1 MSSNPLC
8 VRKSNTLYK
17 EISFGIINDEILIII
32 IIILLYIIS
41 IGNNCVTSCL
51 NTKLLK
57 KIKILILLLCLGLS
71 ERKGLDNNSFNTHLS
86 EPEPDPVLLPE
97 EELSLLLSFSESD
110 PDSLPDSDSN
120 VFCNL
125 IRQI

>member
-1 MSSNPLC
+1 MFE
-8 VRKSNTLYK
+8 YK
-17 EISFGIINDEILIII
+17 IVKKINMNIIIN
-32 IIILLYIIS
+32 
-41 IGNNCVTSCL
+41 
-51 NTKLLK
+51 
-57 KIKILILLLCLGLS
+57 LCLGLS
-71 ERKGLDNNSFNTHLS
+71 ERKGLDNNSFSTHLS

-125 IRQI
+125 IRQV